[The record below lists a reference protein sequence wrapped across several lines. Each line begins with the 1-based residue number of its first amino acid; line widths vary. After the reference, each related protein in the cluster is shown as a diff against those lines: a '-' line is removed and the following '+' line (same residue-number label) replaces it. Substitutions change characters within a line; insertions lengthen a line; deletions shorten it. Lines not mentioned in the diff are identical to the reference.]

1 MKSRYSIL
9 IQWSNEDHCYI
20 VSLPE
25 FGKYARTHGDT
36 YEEAVKN
43 AQEVLSA
50 RIWRCCGHF
59 FLGSF
64 SDENSLRND
73 IFATST
79 SPPGKHDAIYNA
91 KYPKKVWI
99 VVVGFYIVCVRM

>member
-9 IQWSNEDHCYI
+9 IQWSDEDQCYI

-43 AQEVLSA
+43 AQEVLELLIEDNNNLPQPNIYES
-50 RIWRCCGHF
+50 
-59 FLGSF
+59 
-64 SDENSLRND
+64 E
-73 IFATST
+73 
-79 SPPGKHDAIYNA
+79 AIAN
-91 KYPKKVWI
+91 
-99 VVVGFYIVCVRM
+99 